1 MKTEKYVEVINA
13 HLLIFIGCASR
24 EAKCQKRQ
32 KKMASR
38 GGGGNDRMAKQA
50 KALTAKH
57 DDINLIPRA
66 HMVEG
71 ESGLSGVV
79 L

>member
-32 KKMASR
+32 KKWLL
-38 GGGGNDRMAKQA
+38 GVGGNDRMAKQA

>member
-1 MKTEKYVEVINA
+1 MSEKT
-13 HLLIFIGCASR
+13 
-24 EAKCQKRQ
+24 
-32 KKMASR
+32 KKNGFS
-38 GGGGNDRMAKQA
+38 GWGGNDRMAKQA

-57 DDINLIPRA
+57 NDINLIPRA

>member
-1 MKTEKYVEVINA
+1 MSEKT
-13 HLLIFIGCASR
+13 
-24 EAKCQKRQ
+24 
-32 KKMASR
+32 KKNGFS
-38 GGGGNDRMAKQA
+38 GWGGNDRMAKQA

>member
-1 MKTEKYVEVINA
+1 MPVEKLSVRKDKKKW
-13 HLLIFIGCASR
+13 LLGV
-24 EAKCQKRQ
+24 
-32 KKMASR
+32 
-38 GGGGNDRMAKQA
+38 GGNDRMAKQA